1 MSTVIVGAGISG
13 LATAI
18 FIKESSPREDVA
30 ILYDGG
36 SNSSI
41 SGNRFRSGADN
52 KPDDLQAMIDAISS
66 REYGADN
73 TNQVIDFC
81 ILGRTAL
88 ERFSR
93 IDGLSAHYDPC
104 WFGPKI
110 TSSFAD
116 KNHRAPAPNTL
127 NYLKGLAS
135 DKGVRI
141 ARYAV
146 TSLNHSASS
155 GWQCR
160 TDRGPL
166 ITSDRV
172 VLASGSPCGR
182 AFGPDSTNRS
192 ISGSAVELVL
202 GEKIEGIDESS
213 IHGVGN
219 IMLHPFGKLS
229 PDGTSVVGCYATDSI
244 SDTEVYTEGK
254 RNYYIEEMLRLHTA
268 HSSFPEII
276 GKVGLEGANYFV
288 KEGVKHP
295 FAPAVHYWH
304 VGLKPEGSYIEM
316 LPGLFVAGESGNTI
330 RYFDSE
336 RLPGTALTMCLAD
349 AHQISEYVHEQ
360 SDGASNSITW
370 EHQDSGV
377 PPKPKLTDHESKKIK
392 ALQKLNSRLVFGS
405 DRKTT
410 HYTAIEEVECFD
422 KGLAEIS
429 KLLISS
435 Y

>member
-1 MSTVIVGAGISG
+1 MSG

-66 REYGADN
+66 REHGTNN
-73 TNQVIDFC
+73 TEQIIDFC
-81 ILGRTAL
+81 VLGRTAL
-88 ERFSR
+88 ERFSK
-93 IDGLSAHYDPC
+93 INGLSTHYEPC
-104 WFGPKI
+104 WFGPRI
-110 TSSFAD
+110 TSGFAD
-116 KNHRAPAPNTL
+116 KSHRAPAPNTL
-127 NYLKGLAS
+127 NHLKGLAS

-146 TSLNHSASS
+146 TSLHHSASS

-166 ITSDRV
+166 IASDRV

-182 AFGPDSTNRS
+182 AFGPGSTNRS
-192 ISGSAVELVL
+192 ITGGAVELVL
-202 GEKIEGIDESS
+202 GKNIEGINKSS
-213 IHGVGN
+213 IHGAEN
-219 IMLHPFGKLS
+219 IMIHPFGKLS
-229 PDGTSVVGCYATDSI
+229 PDGASVVGCYATDSI
-244 SDTEVYTEGK
+244 SDAEVYTDGK

-276 GKVGLEGANYFV
+276 GKVGLGGANYFI
-288 KEGVKHP
+288 KGGAKHP

-304 VGLKPEGSYIEM
+304 IGLKPEGSYVEM
-316 LPGLFVAGESGNTI
+316 LPGLFVAGESGNTV

-349 AHQISEYVHEQ
+349 AHQISERVREQ
-360 SDGASNSITW
+360 SDGTSNSITW
-370 EHQDSGV
+370 EYQDSEA
-377 PPKPKLTDHESKKIK
+377 PPKPKPTDYESEKVKT
-392 ALQKLNSRLVFGS
+392 LQKLNSRLVLGLGS
-405 DRKTT
+405 GAT
-410 HYTAIEEVECFD
+410 HHSVIEEVEHFD

-429 KLLISS
+429 RMLVESF
-435 Y
+435 